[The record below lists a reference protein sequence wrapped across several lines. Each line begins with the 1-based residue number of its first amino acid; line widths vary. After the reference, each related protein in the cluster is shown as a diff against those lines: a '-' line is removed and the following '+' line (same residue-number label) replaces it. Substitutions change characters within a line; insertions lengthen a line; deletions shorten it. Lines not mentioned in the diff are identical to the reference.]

1 MKNYGFS
8 WAIQMLLILCL
19 LLPAAL
25 PATAQQ
31 PDPQIAVSR
40 HQLTV
45 KQIIEEVQKQ
55 TSFSF
60 TWSSRYS
67 DVHKTISLPSLTIGM
82 EALLQE
88 MSKQA
93 GLRFV
98 RTGDQIVVRTNPV
111 TKVAQHSD
119 DDEVRQL
126 EEFEVSTSR
135 NRFARSGSEY
145 AAKMQL
151 SKLENPQVYS
161 TISAD
166 LLKEQMVMDFG
177 YAMKNTPGLY
187 KIQGS
192 RGINTDGTSVFIL
205 RGFRTEASLMDGMP
219 AQTNGE
225 IEPAHIAR
233 IEVLKGPSAT
243 LFGSSLTSFGGLI
256 NNITKKPLD
265 HFGGEVSYSTGSF
278 HLNRLTA
285 DVYGPAN
292 RDTSL
297 LFRINAAY
305 QNQQS
310 FQDAGFRRTIFVAP
324 ALSYRVNERMQVDL
338 NAEFYSSESTNS
350 SSIFLNRTRPFLVRS
365 PAELGY
371 DWKRSYTTNDLTM
384 KTPTVNARAR
394 VTYQLSDNWTS
405 QTLLSSNTRRS
416 NGYYQYEFIRKATED
431 SLERNVALLQT
442 VNSAINIQQ
451 NFTGDFHIGR
461 FRNRLVVGLDYLTI
475 KADNDNSPYIVFD
488 FVNALRNNDPNY
500 VKISKAAVD
509 ARLGAST
516 DAPTRNYSNTNTY
529 SIYAS
534 DVINIT
540 DRLLAM
546 LSLRVDRFEGL
557 GTVNRATNSKLANS
571 EYKQTA
577 VSPKFGVVYQ
587 VVKDKVSLFGNYMN
601 GFANVTPVTQP
612 LPDISGTFKPQQANQ
627 WEGGVK
633 LSLFKNMLDFTAS
646 YYDIKVTNMTRT
658 EVLVRNNTNYTVTV
672 QNGTQ
677 TSRGFELE
685 LIANPAPGLN
695 IIAGYGY
702 NDSKLIKAAKAVEGR
717 RPPSAGPANL
727 FNTWISYTVPSGKAK
742 GLGIGVG
749 GNHIG
754 EHITANADA
763 TGEFILPSYTL
774 VNATLFYDTPRYR
787 LGLKMDNITDELYF
801 AGQGVLTPQLP
812 RNFAA
817 TVAVKF

>member
-1 MKNYGFS
+1 M
-8 WAIQMLLILCL
+8 
-19 LLPAAL
+19 L
-25 PATAQQ
+25 PATFRAAAQQ
-31 PDPQIAVSR
+31 PDPQITVSR

-55 TSFSF
+55 TSYSF

-67 DVHKTISLPSLTIGM
+67 DVQKTVFLTSLTIGL

-98 RTGDQIVVRTNPV
+98 RTGDQIVVRTSAV
-111 TKVAQHSD
+111 TKDRPTQRDED
-119 DDEVRQL
+119 DDIRQL
-126 EEFEVSTSR
+126 QEFEVSTYR

-145 AAKMQL
+145 VAKLPLKKM
-151 SKLENPQVYS
+151 ENPQVYS
-161 TISAD
+161 TITAD

-187 KIQGS
+187 KMQGS
-192 RGINTDGTSVFIL
+192 RGINTDGASVFIL

-225 IEPAHIAR
+225 IDPAHIAR

-256 NNITKKPLD
+256 NTITKKPLD
-265 HFGGEVSYSTGSF
+265 HFGGELSYSTGSF
-278 HLNRLTA
+278 QLNRLTA
-285 DVYGPAN
+285 DVYSPIN
-292 RDTSL
+292 RDSSL
-297 LFRINAAY
+297 LLRINAAY

-310 FQDAGFRRTIFVAP
+310 FQDAGFRKTVFVAP
-324 ALSYRVNERMQVDL
+324 ALSYQVNDRMQVEM
-338 NAEFYSSESTNS
+338 NAEFYSSEATS
-350 SSIFLNRTRPFLVRS
+350 SPSVFLNRTRPFLVHS

-371 DWKRSYTTNDLTM
+371 DWKRSYTANDLTM

-394 VTYQLSDNWTS
+394 VTYRLSDNWTS

-416 NGYYQYEFIRKATED
+416 NGYYQYQFIRKATED
-431 SLERNVALLQT
+431 SLERNVVLMNT
-442 VNSAINIQQ
+442 VNSAINVQQ

-461 FRNRLVVGLDYLTI
+461 FRNRLVVGLDYLAI
-475 KADNDNSPYIVFD
+475 KAENDNSPYIVFD
-488 FVNALRNNDPNY
+488 FVNALRNDDPNY
-500 VKISKAAVD
+500 VKISRTAVD
-509 ARLGAST
+509 ARLAAST
-516 DAPTRNYSNTNTY
+516 AAPTRTYSNTNTY

-557 GTVNRATNSKLANS
+557 GTMNRATNSKLANS

-577 VSPKFGVVYQ
+577 LSPKFGIVYQ
-587 VVKDKVSLFGNYMN
+587 VVKDQVSLFGNYMN

-633 LSLFKNMLDFTAS
+633 LSLFNNMLDLTAS
-646 YYDIKVTNMTRT
+646 YYDITVTNMTRT
-658 EVLVRNNTNYTVTV
+658 EEITRDNTKYAITV

-685 LIANPAPGLN
+685 LIATPAPGLN

-702 NDSKLIKAAKAVEGR
+702 NDSKLIKAAKGVDNR

-727 FNTWISYTVPSGKAK
+727 FNTWISYTLHAGKLK
-742 GLGIGVG
+742 GLGAGIG
-749 GNHIG
+749 GNYIG
-754 EHITANADA
+754 EHIFANNDA
-763 TGEFILPSYTL
+763 TGLFILPSYTL
-774 VNATLFYDTPRYR
+774 VNATVFYDAPRYR
-787 LGLKMDNITDELYF
+787 LGLKIDNITDELYF